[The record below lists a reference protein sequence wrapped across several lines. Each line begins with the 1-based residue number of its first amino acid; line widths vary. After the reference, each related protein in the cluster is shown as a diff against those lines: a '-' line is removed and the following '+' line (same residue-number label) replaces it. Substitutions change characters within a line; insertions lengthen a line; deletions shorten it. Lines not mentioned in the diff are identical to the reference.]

1 MPEATKSAVTV
12 IFAACAVTL
21 GMKIFFA
28 PLAPFI
34 FGFAVAFLS
43 VKSAEKLGFHRST
56 AKKRI
61 SAFISVLIYA
71 ILIGIIALAGRMIY
85 KQLSEMYYALRRDEG
100 KISAL
105 LGKLKLLPDFI
116 SEKIFHGDDD
126 ETGEIILTLVKKLT
140 DSVFSAVSSLLGKIA
155 AEVPSILLFFFAAIF
170 SGIMFCFGFDEIS
183 GLVKK
188 YIPTGK
194 IKTSAARAVWKTFC
208 SEALIAFFMFS
219 LLYLGFSVLGVRYSL
234 ALSVITAMLD
244 ALPAIGTGIVLAP
257 YATISFLSGERKAAL
272 FLIILWGITA
282 LARQVL
288 EPKLIGEGAGIPP
301 VLSLFA
307 MYAGIKLFGGVGA
320 VFSPLAVSVIAT
332 VIKDKKEMTSL

>member
-1 MPEATKSAVTV
+1 
-12 IFAACAVTL
+12 
-21 GMKIFFA
+21 
-28 PLAPFI
+28 
-34 FGFAVAFLS
+34 
-43 VKSAEKLGFHRST
+43 
-56 AKKRI
+56 
-61 SAFISVLIYA
+61 
-71 ILIGIIALAGRMIY
+71 MIY